1 MAVSLRPFSGKQCCL
16 AKQRTRRPAGFY
28 EQICCL
34 NKQREK
40 IMSKEEGLK
49 PGQEAPAS
57 GQYQIIGPRGGQ
69 GPERTVVRGEPLPLP
84 PTPSSG
90 STYTLVDRTKTK

>member
-1 MAVSLRPFSGKQCCL
+1 
-16 AKQRTRRPAGFY
+16 
-28 EQICCL
+28 
-34 NKQREK
+34 
-40 IMSKEEGLK
+40 MSKKSDSSGLR

-69 GPERTVVRGEPLPLP
+69 GPERTVVRGEPLP
-84 PTPSSG
+84 PTPSPG